1 MYVHVHV
8 HVYVCINTWNIL
20 AYGPCYNTCTST
32 CRQHPYRSMCPREVF
47 WSCMHDGNCIL
58 HVFQQILWGYSYKLS
73 IHNSIMQRQWLSFDT
88 CLLPTCVMG
97 SPLICCACGG
107 YSSLSN
113 LQRPHPGA
121 DVGKPSSSHS
131 LPAPPTIVRDGLVPS
146 SSIISPTTSSKLIRS
161 PSFNGSVCR
170 AMTHFHYSQSYQL

>member
-1 MYVHVHV
+1 
-8 HVYVCINTWNIL
+8 
-20 AYGPCYNTCTST
+20 
-32 CRQHPYRSMCPREVF
+32 
-47 WSCMHDGNCIL
+47 
-58 HVFQQILWGYSYKLS
+58 
-73 IHNSIMQRQWLSFDT
+73 MQRQWLSCDT

-170 AMTHFHYSQSYQL
+170 AMTHFHYTQSYQLYIAFVFYKHPSYCLFFKFLMDNCLYNCAYAPNSICTDLYSLRMLYYRSINIIVPRKGQETCFQ